1 LQLLHGVAEP
11 PQQEGRMTVN
21 FKIRKRDLDLK
32 DYVATDGGEVC
43 VSTVALIIEH
53 HGGMWYET
61 MVFPSANG
69 QVTDW
74 GELSCRRYPNKHMA
88 ELGHAREVSR
98 RKAAY
103 DARMED
109 GL

>member
-1 LQLLHGVAEP
+1 
-11 PQQEGRMTVN
+11 MTVN
-21 FKIRKRDLDLK
+21 IEFRECDLDLK

-43 VSTVALIIEH
+43 VSTVALTIEH
-53 HGGMWYET
+53 YGGMWYET

-74 GELSCRRYPNKHMA
+74 GDLFCRRYPNKHKA

-103 DARMED
+103 DARKE
-109 GL
+109 GGTP